1 MTPRFVDRLLDR
13 LVAWSP
19 VLLLGGLAA
28 LTYWLD
34 AQIQAPVARDGFARH
49 DPDIVVERFR
59 GVSLDAKGRPLQ
71 QLIASEA
78 RHFPDNDVT
87 ELVNPELAL
96 TEAGKPAVSVTADQG
111 SVTGNREN
119 AYFSGHVRAVR
130 DAETQNGKT
139 TGPIVVTTDYLHVIP
154 KEDKVLTDKAV
165 TIEEPRG
172 IIRSTGLV
180 LNDRDK
186 TVQLLANVRGTIQPG
201 ALAK

>member
-1 MTPRFVDRLLDR
+1 MPFLERLLDR

-34 AQIQAPVARDGFARH
+34 AQIVAPLAREGVTRH

-87 ELVNPELAL
+87 ELVDPQLQL
-96 TEAGKPAVSVTADQG
+96 TDVGRPRLTVTADRG
-111 SVTGNREN
+111 SVTGDREN
-119 AYFSGHVRAVR
+119 AYFAGNVKAVR
-130 DAETQNGKT
+130 DAETQNGRT
-139 TGPIVVTTDYLHVIP
+139 TGPITVTTEYLHVIP
-154 KEDKVLTDKAV
+154 KEDKVVTDKAV

-172 IIRSTGLV
+172 IIRATGLV
-180 LNDRDK
+180 LDDRAK
-186 TVQLLANVRGTIQPG
+186 TIVLRSNVSGTIQPG
-201 ALAK
+201 AVPK